1 MRTPQGDV
9 ISDNCGGD
17 KTKLDGVVLPFGKY
31 YLEMLAC
38 FYSIC
43 HKLILNNGLHACS
56 ALKTFIQGPKIQ
68 LHHGY
73 YNFQH
78 AGPRSDC
85 LRW

>member
-38 FYSIC
+38 YTIFAISLS
-43 HKLILNNGLHACS
+43 LIMVSMHA
-56 ALKTFIQGPKIQ
+56 
-68 LHHGY
+68 
-73 YNFQH
+73 QH
-78 AGPRSDC
+78 
-85 LRW
+85 